1 MRAGSLLI
9 WDQRVVHGSSPNHS
23 HKFRVAQFI
32 RAFQESSVS
41 SSRFE
46 ARSAYLK
53 KEFVRR
59 EGTRDTPDSGI
70 KVLGIK

>member
-1 MRAGSLLI
+1 
-9 WDQRVVHGSSPNHS
+9 
-23 HKFRVAQFI
+23 VAQFI

>member
-1 MRAGSLLI
+1 MKDQIARGS
-9 WDQRVVHGSSPNHS
+9 QQEEENS